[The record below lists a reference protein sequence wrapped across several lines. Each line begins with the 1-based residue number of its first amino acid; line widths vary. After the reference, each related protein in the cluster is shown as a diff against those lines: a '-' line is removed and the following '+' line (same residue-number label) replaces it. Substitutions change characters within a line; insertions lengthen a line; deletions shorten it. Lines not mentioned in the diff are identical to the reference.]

1 MHLMV
6 ILSTFVDINVEK
18 SVECQALGK
27 EMRKKSMSSSDGCSR
42 KRSEGGMGDAY
53 KKDKMILRK
62 DIAFSD

>member
-1 MHLMV
+1 
-6 ILSTFVDINVEK
+6 
-18 SVECQALGK
+18 
-27 EMRKKSMSSSDGCSR
+27 MSSSDGCSR